1 MDEYPESEKL
11 AKASNEMRAIRAFL
25 DWAEEEKGYH
35 LEAVR
40 GEPMRTESTGALLY
54 EHFGID
60 EKKLEAERRAM
71 LEKLAGN

>member
-11 AKASNEMRAIRAFL
+11 AEVATEMRAIRAFL
-25 DWAEEEKGYH
+25 DWADEEQG
-35 LEAVR
+35 LEL
-40 GEPMRTESTGALLY
+40 EPRDRWRTRSSTDVLLY